1 MGVKIKWVNDN
12 VKKTQIIVIDMKKN
26 KQVIKNI

>member
-12 VKKTQIIVIDMKKN
+12 VKKTQRIVINMKKN

>member
-1 MGVKIKWVNDN
+1 MGAKIKWVNDN

>member
-12 VKKTQIIVIDMKKN
+12 VKKTQRIVIDMKKN